1 MTRQSEHSPLNEP
14 VAVVAEPLQVRPED
28 IPLPPKEM
36 WGELDNFQAEERP
49 GAVSTAS
56 IPAAPTTSMAIAKLA
71 FIGGKAWSQSIPLD
85 FPFEWDGRE
94 ISTITVRRLTT
105 AEMGEVVGRVGS
117 GFDQWDIFA
126 AMAGLPAD
134 VLRGL
139 EAGDGDAV
147 TGVAWDFLP
156 RSLRKSD

>member
-1 MTRQSEHSPLNEP
+1 MNEP
-14 VAVVAEPLQVRPED
+14 KIDLAVRPGE
-28 IPLPPKEM
+28 IPMPPQEM
-36 WGELDNFQAEERP
+36 LEELDNWSNAEH
-49 GAVSTAS
+49 STGTSTPSAS
-56 IPAAPTTSMAIAKLA
+56 AKPTTKLA
-71 FIGGKAWSQSIPLD
+71 FTGGKTWTKDVPLD

-94 ISTITVRRLTT
+94 VTSITVRRLTT
-105 AEMGEVVGRVGS
+105 AEMGEVVGRAS
-117 GFDQWDIFA
+117 GDFDQWDVFA
-126 AMAGLPAD
+126 AMTGLPAD

>member
-1 MTRQSEHSPLNEP
+1 MTEAKDDLT
-14 VAVVAEPLQVRPED
+14 VRPGD
-28 IPLPPKEM
+28 IPMPPPDM
-36 WGELDNFQAEERP
+36 WAELDNSSNAE
-49 GAVSTAS
+49 GSTGTPTPPAPVKAS
-56 IPAAPTTSMAIAKLA
+56 ASLVFT
-71 FIGGKAWSQSIPLD
+71 GGKTWSKDVPLD

-94 ISTITVRRLTT
+94 VTSITVRRLTT
-105 AEMGEVVGRVGS
+105 AEMGDVVGRAGS
-117 GFDQWDIFA
+117 NFDQWDVFA
-126 AMAGLPAD
+126 AMTGLPAD